1 MNYSDKFDT
10 NAELKAS
17 HLGLAPNAVLAR
29 EAGIPFQPAVG
40 PLSEADPFAEWLSLM
55 EVVHMLC
62 PVWTVPDKP
71 MQGTHWLL

>member
-10 NAELKAS
+10 NAELDAT
-17 HLGLAPNAVLAR
+17 HMGTAPSAVLAR
-29 EAGIPFQPAVG
+29 EAGIPFQPTVSL
-40 PLSEADPFAEWLSLM
+40 LSETDPFAEWLSLM

-62 PVWTVPDKP
+62 PVWTVRDKP

>member
-10 NAELKAS
+10 NADLDATHMDREPS
-17 HLGLAPNAVLAR
+17 AVLAR

-40 PLSEADPFAEWLSLM
+40 PLSDADPFAEWLSLM

-62 PVWTVPDKP
+62 RVWPVRDKP